1 MTYNLPAKSMPKF
14 KTAFFSLLL
23 SILALNLSSQPTQ
36 ISLRDAITSAYNNNA
51 NILKTEY
58 SIESQEFNIK
68 ESYGNILPDLTL
80 STGWTRTNQVI
91 EEGTVNIGGINVP
104 IGRQSS
110 TTDNYNLSLRTNVT
124 LFDGLASYDNIDL
137 QKRTKR
143 KLEITLEKLR
153 QDVALKVLSDYI
165 TVLKNDQI
173 VVINQATLD
182 DSKAQLER
190 IKIFVEVGKRT
201 LSDVYKQ
208 DVVVAQNELAVEQAI
223 NNLNKSIADL
233 AFDANLPIDRSYAV
247 VKTEFVTAVSYES
260 LEDYVERNSNVPA
273 LVSNS
278 IKNRYDYRTSVYNLS
293 IMQTNID
300 IAQGLLLFP
309 TLTGFSSYSL
319 SGNKFDKLTNQ
330 KVFTVGLTLSYPIFQ
345 GFSVDKQKQQAL
357 ISYKSAEEDIKLLKD
372 QIELDI
378 KKAVLDLRS
387 LLKQIEITDRNLK
400 SAEQDKLLAEESYRI
415 GLVTL
420 LEVNTA
426 TTNLNNILIQ
436 KSNLIYNFILA
447 QKTLEYYQGLLKY

>member
-1 MTYNLPAKSMPKF
+1 
-14 KTAFFSLLL
+14 
-23 SILALNLSSQPTQ
+23 
-36 ISLRDAITSAYNNNA
+36 
-51 NILKTEY
+51 
-58 SIESQEFNIK
+58 
-68 ESYGNILPDLTL
+68 
-80 STGWTRTNQVI
+80 
-91 EEGTVNIGGINVP
+91 
-104 IGRQSS
+104 
-110 TTDNYNLSLRTNVT
+110 
-124 LFDGLASYDNIDL
+124 
-137 QKRTKR
+137 
-143 KLEITLEKLR
+143 
-153 QDVALKVLSDYI
+153 
-165 TVLKNDQI
+165 
-173 VVINQATLD
+173 
-182 DSKAQLER
+182 
-190 IKIFVEVGKRT
+190 
-201 LSDVYKQ
+201 
-208 DVVVAQNELAVEQAI
+208 VVVAQNELAVEQAI